1 VRFEPNRFFTM
12 TFSKS
17 LLNLFQQNVPGQNY
31 TNAALTRAVTLGML
45 RLRNHH
51 RPLSVLLFVGAIGLG
66 KTYAV
71 QSFARVLFGDENRL
85 ISINCQQINQSAEP
99 LSNLYWQLASGYL
112 QSQALKP
119 NTGLSSSIVVFEGV
133 DRASEAFRGFLADAL
148 ARGRILTPG
157 GFFSLRNSFVIL
169 TSTTS
174 RRKTDQITRKTIGF
188 FPDNEADSEMPTQDV
203 VALEEI
209 DNLLGAQLV
218 SQIDEIVVFQNLNE
232 QNVISWLEHQISE
245 TESSLAKAGIGF
257 IVEDEAK
264 SFMLRLG
271 LQDLTHGTR
280 RINQVVRNY
289 LDFPLADLL
298 VSGNLLPGM
307 TVLVKFKAPTPFLNF
322 QILIPALTE
331 EGRTLPLSEHR

>member
-1 VRFEPNRFFTM
+1 M

-17 LLNLFQQNVPGQNY
+17 LLHLFQQNIPGQNY

-51 RPLSVLLFVGAIGLG
+51 RPLSVLLFVGAVGLG

-85 ISINCQQINQSAEP
+85 ISVNCQQVNQSAEP
-99 LSNLYWQLASGYL
+99 LSNLYWQLASGYW
-112 QSQALKP
+112 QSQALRP
-119 NTGLSSSIVVFEGV
+119 NTGSGFSIVVFEGV
-133 DRASEAFRGFLADAL
+133 DRASEAFRGFLADSL
-148 ARGRILTPG
+148 ARGGILTPG

-188 FPDNEADSEMPTQDV
+188 SPDNEADPQMPTQNV

-218 SQIDEIVVFQNLNE
+218 NQIDEIVVFQNLNV
-232 QNVISWLEHQISE
+232 QNIVSWLEHQLTE
-245 TESSLAKAGIGF
+245 TESFLARAGIGF

-264 SFMLRLG
+264 TFMLRLG
-271 LQDLTHGTR
+271 LEDLTHGTR

-307 TVLVKFKAPTPFLNF
+307 TVLVKYKAPTPFLYF

-331 EGRTLPLSEHR
+331 EARSLVVSQSP